1 MLDLTAII
9 LTGNEELH
17 IKRCLESVTQ
27 VAKEVFVI
35 DCYSKDNTVK
45 IAESLNECNGCKV
58 TVLQHAWPN
67 TKYAGQ
73 FNWALENAKIS
84 TKWVM
89 RLDAD
94 EYLTPELIAEIK
106 EKLPIQPENITNIV
120 MPRRVIFLGRWMKR
134 GTYPVKMLRIF
145 QYGKGICEQ
154 KLMDEHIQMFEGDSV
169 EFVNDFV
176 DENLHNLSW
185 FVEKHV
191 GYAIR
196 EAVDLLDIEY
206 NLTGQA
212 VADVDKIMNEQAR
225 VKRKKKHRYAS
236 LPLFWRSFAYFLYR
250 YFLKGACLEG
260 KEGFLWSFIQGWW
273 YRTLVDAKIFEI
285 KKKTG
290 GDKEKIRELLKVE
303 YDIYL

>member
-1 MLDLTAII
+1 MLDLSVII

-17 IKRCLESVTQ
+17 IKRCLENVTQ
-27 VAKEVFVI
+27 IAKEVFII
-35 DCYSKDNTVK
+35 DCYSKDNTVA
-45 IAESLNECNGCKV
+45 IAKKMDGCNGCKV
-58 TVLQHAWPN
+58 TILQHEWPE

-73 FNWALENAKIS
+73 FNWALSNAQIS

-94 EYLTPELIAEIK
+94 EYLMPELIEEIK
-106 EKLPIQPENITNIV
+106 EKLPLLPDNITNIV
-120 MPRRVIFLGRWMKR
+120 MTRRVIFLGKWMKR

-154 KLMDEHIQMFEGDSV
+154 KLMDEHIQMFEGDSI
-169 EFVNDFV
+169 EFKNDFV
-176 DENLHNLSW
+176 DDNLHNLSW

-212 VADVDKIMNEQAR
+212 VEDANKKMNEQAKS
-225 VKRKKKHRYAS
+225 KRQKKHKYAS
-236 LPLFWRSFAYFLYR
+236 LPLFWRSFAYFIYR
-250 YFLKGACLEG
+250 YFIKGACLEG

-273 YRTLVDAKIFEI
+273 YRTLVDAKVYEI
-285 KKKTG
+285 KKKSG
-290 GDKEKIRELLKVE
+290 GNKEKIKEILRIE
-303 YDIYL
+303 YNINI

>member
-35 DCYSKDNTVK
+35 DCYSKDNTAK
-45 IAESLNECNGCKV
+45 IAESLDGCNGCKV
-58 TVLQHAWPN
+58 TVLQHVWPD

-73 FNWALENAKIS
+73 FNWALKNANIT

-89 RLDAD
+89 RFDAD
-94 EYLTPELIAEIK
+94 EYLMPLLIDEINK
-106 EKLPIQPENITNIV
+106 KLPLLPNNVTSVV

-145 QYGKGICEQ
+145 QYGKGVCEQ

-212 VADVDKIMNEQAR
+212 VADVDKIMNEQAK

-250 YFLKGACLEG
+250 YFFKGACLEG

-303 YDIYL
+303 YDIHL